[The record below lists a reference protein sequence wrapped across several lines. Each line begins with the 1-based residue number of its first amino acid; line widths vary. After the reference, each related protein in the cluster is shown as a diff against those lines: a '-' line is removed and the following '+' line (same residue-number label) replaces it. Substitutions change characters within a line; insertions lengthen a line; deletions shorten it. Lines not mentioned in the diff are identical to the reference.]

1 MREIESL
8 SDKQAIEA
16 LQVVIRRWMERSGP
30 EALVI
35 WQRIEYARAPGTSID
50 PWVLDPNADPI
61 QAAAAARKVLRIFL
75 QDGHLRTCD
84 FAALTK
90 DGIDDVSL
98 ARGQVFDPMS
108 VAVIGTLAIALVLAA
123 RIKRV
128 NSSGAEFYEGLPAG
142 LEKILR
148 VVSAGLP

>member
-35 WQRIEYARAPGTSID
+35 WQRIEDAKAPGTSIE
-50 PWVLDPNADPI
+50 PWVLDPNADPV

-75 QDGHLRTCD
+75 QEGHLRTFD
-84 FAALTK
+84 FATLTK
-90 DGIDDVSL
+90 DGIDDVSR

-128 NSSGAEFYEGLPAG
+128 NSTGLEFYEGLPAG
-142 LEKILR
+142 LEKILK

>member
-16 LQVVIRRWMERSGP
+16 LQVVIRRWVERSGP

-35 WQRIEYARAPGTSID
+35 WQRIEDARRQHNLID

-61 QAAAAARKVLRIFL
+61 RAAAAARRVLRIFL
-75 QDGHLRTCD
+75 EQGRLRTFD

-90 DGIDDVSL
+90 DGIDEVSL
-98 ARGQVFDPMS
+98 ARGHFDPMS
-108 VAVIGTLAIALVLAA
+108 VAVVGTLAIALVLAA
-123 RIKRV
+123 RIKKV
-128 NSSGAEFYEGLPAG
+128 DSSGFAF
-142 LEKILR
+142 
-148 VVSAGLP
+148 